1 MSYFK
6 LWNVMRLR
14 CLVAALAFAVVFS
27 IYGRDIE
34 RPTMG
39 WSSWN
44 TYYIDINDSLIMSQ
58 ADAMVRL
65 GLKDAGFLYINID
78 DGYFGGRDKA
88 TGRLLIHPT
97 RFPRGLKPVVDYIH
111 GLGLK
116 SGIYSDAGAN
126 TCGNFWNDDTIAK
139 NVGLLGHEQQDIDF
153 FFKELGCD
161 FIKVDFCGAD
171 GFSNHAHYS
180 FEPYDRYK
188 AIHEAIERTGRKDVK
203 LNVCRWN
210 YPGTWVS
217 DVATSWRISEDIRD
231 NWASVRNIIGQSLYL
246 SAYAGNGRYNDMD
259 MLEVGRSMT
268 EEEDRT
274 HFGIWCIMASPL
286 LIGCDMT
293 TLKPETHALLTNREL
308 IALNQDTLGLQAYV
322 ASTDGKTYV
331 LVKDIEEA
339 YGNVRAIALYNP
351 TDEPQ
356 EITVD
361 MTTLDLGGKVR
372 MRDLFACKDAAEVNG
387 KWSETVAPHG
397 VRIYRLEAEKRLER
411 SIYEGETAY
420 LSSYQEIYNPMAFGT
435 GTYFADSTCSGGM
448 KAGNLGM
455 RPQND
460 LRWRNVYSKNGGSY
474 DMTIDCLTP
483 EKRKMIVVVNGGEG
497 TVVEIEP
504 SSEGITSI
512 NIKVD
517 LKQGEN
523 EIRLYNDRARMPE
536 IDRMI
541 LKPMV

>member
-14 CLVAALAFAVVFS
+14 CLVATLAFAVVFS

-188 AIHEAIERTGRKDVK
+188 AIHEAIERTGRKDVR

-308 IALNQDTLGLQAYV
+308 IALNQDALGLQAYV

>member
-1 MSYFK
+1 
-6 LWNVMRLR
+6 
-14 CLVAALAFAVVFS
+14 
-27 IYGRDIE
+27 
-34 RPTMG
+34 
-39 WSSWN
+39 
-44 TYYIDINDSLIMSQ
+44 
-58 ADAMVRL
+58 
-65 GLKDAGFLYINID
+65 
-78 DGYFGGRDKA
+78 
-88 TGRLLIHPT
+88 
-97 RFPRGLKPVVDYIH
+97 
-111 GLGLK
+111 
-116 SGIYSDAGAN
+116 
-126 TCGNFWNDDTIAK
+126 
-139 NVGLLGHEQQDIDF
+139 
-153 FFKELGCD
+153 
-161 FIKVDFCGAD
+161 
-171 GFSNHAHYS
+171 
-180 FEPYDRYK
+180 
-188 AIHEAIERTGRKDVK
+188 
-203 LNVCRWN
+203 
-210 YPGTWVS
+210 
-217 DVATSWRISEDIRD
+217 
-231 NWASVRNIIGQSLYL
+231 
-246 SAYAGNGRYNDMD
+246 
-259 MLEVGRSMT
+259 
-268 EEEDRT
+268 
-274 HFGIWCIMASPL
+274 MASPL

-512 NIKVD
+512 NIKVY

>member
-308 IALNQDTLGLQAYV
+308 IALNQDALGLQAYV

-523 EIRLYNDRARMPE
+523 EIRLYNDRALMPE

>member
-308 IALNQDTLGLQAYV
+308 IALNQDALGLQAYV

-523 EIRLYNDRARMPE
+523 EIWLYNDRARMPE

>member
-14 CLVAALAFAVVFS
+14 CFVAALAFAVVFS

-58 ADAMVRL
+58 AEAMVRL

-139 NVGLLGHEQQDIDF
+139 NVGLLCHEQQDIDF

-188 AIHEAIERTGRKDVK
+188 AIHEAIERTGRKDVR

-231 NWASVRNIIGQSLYL
+231 NWARDRNIIGQSLYM

-512 NIKVD
+512 NIKVY

>member
-1 MSYFK
+1 
-6 LWNVMRLR
+6 
-14 CLVAALAFAVVFS
+14 
-27 IYGRDIE
+27 
-34 RPTMG
+34 
-39 WSSWN
+39 
-44 TYYIDINDSLIMSQ
+44 
-58 ADAMVRL
+58 MVRL

-97 RFPRGLKPVVDYIH
+97 LFPRGLKPVVDYIH

-139 NVGLLGHEQQDIDF
+139 NVGLLCHEQQDIDF

-188 AIHEAIERTGRKDVK
+188 AIHEAIERTGRKDVR

-512 NIKVD
+512 NIKVY

>member
-1 MSYFK
+1 
-6 LWNVMRLR
+6 MRLR
-14 CLVAALAFAVVFS
+14 CLVATLAFAVVFS

-97 RFPRGLKPVVDYIH
+97 RFPLGLKPVVDYIH

-188 AIHEAIERTGRKDVK
+188 AIHEAIERTGRKDVR

-308 IALNQDTLGLQAYV
+308 IALNQDALGLQAYV

-523 EIRLYNDRARMPE
+523 EIRLYNDRALMPE

>member
-308 IALNQDTLGLQAYV
+308 IALNQDALGLQAYV

-372 MRDLFACKDAAEVNG
+372 MRDLFACKDAAEDNG
-387 KWSETVAPHG
+387 KGREPVAPHG
-397 VRIYRLEAEKRLER
+397 GRIYRRVAEKRLER

>member
-1 MSYFK
+1 
-6 LWNVMRLR
+6 
-14 CLVAALAFAVVFS
+14 VAALAFAVVFS

-308 IALNQDTLGLQAYV
+308 IALNQDALGLQAYV